1 MKLSIFLKTPLIL
14 KLQRNKFINLFFKK
28 LRINVL
34 LDKILNFFPITKK
47 LPHDLHYKIR
57 SVASLVAANEVFKT
71 NVYRDFIKKID
82 VNSFL
87 DLGCNVGF
95 FPILLSELKLKNRF
109 FGLMIDGNPA
119 VLAEAEEHLKINYI
133 QDVKILHGLVGFSS
147 NEKEADF
154 FINEF
159 AHIAST
165 ATGKNNPD
173 VPCAGKIN
181 KLKVKCLNIENEWVK
196 HFGLMQIDLVKI
208 DIEGMELEFFRN
220 SPNLLARCKNLI
232 FEWHK
237 WQVSI
242 NDCNQ
247 LLCMLGFNT
256 PSIIWEDDQ
265 HGVAYC
271 SRKTN
276 NNNQK

>member
-1 MKLSIFLKTPLIL
+1 MKLSTFLKTPLIL
-14 KLQRNKFINLFFKK
+14 NLQRNKFFNSFLKK
-28 LRINVL
+28 LKINVL
-34 LDKILNFFPITKK
+34 IDKLLFYFPISKS
-47 LPHDLHYKIR
+47 LSHNLHYKIR

-71 NVYRDFIKKID
+71 NIYRDFIQNTD

-87 DLGCNVGF
+87 DLGCNVGY
-95 FPILLSELKLKNRF
+95 FPILLSELKLKSRF

-119 VLAEAEEHLKINYI
+119 VLDEAAEHLKINFI
-133 QDVKILHGLVGFSS
+133 QDVKILHGLVGFSC
-147 NEKEADF
+147 NDKEADF
-154 FINEF
+154 FVNEF
-159 AHIAST
+159 AHIASN

-181 KLKVKCLNIENEWVK
+181 KLKVKCLDIEKEWIDY
-196 HFGLMQIDLVKI
+196 FGSMEIDLIKI

-247 LLCMLGFNT
+247 VLCLLGFNT

-271 SRKTN
+271 SRKDRKT
-276 NNNQK
+276 